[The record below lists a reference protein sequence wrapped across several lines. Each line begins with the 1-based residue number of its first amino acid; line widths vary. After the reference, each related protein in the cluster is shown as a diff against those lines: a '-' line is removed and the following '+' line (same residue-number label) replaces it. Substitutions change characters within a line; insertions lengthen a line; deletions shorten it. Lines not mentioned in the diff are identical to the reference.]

1 MSYHSQ
7 FVLEFED
14 EIFNRVWDYW
24 KSDLGLDV
32 PIIPRPDYVWKTAY
46 GTRVI
51 TYIDGVNHCACAY
64 DISDFLER
72 ELGLDER
79 DYYCYIRGEDY
90 SMGDK
95 MYNRPSKA
103 GGLKPCWTPYEPD
116 ENPSGWFTEI
126 RFNDD
131 ANPIPIQLSYRR
143 DPAPPK
149 TNLDEI
155 SDALNR
161 IAELLEDVVNCLENQ
176 QR

>member
-1 MSYHSQ
+1 MEV
-7 FVLEFED
+7 FDRLLT
-14 EIFNRVWDYW
+14 YW
-24 KSDLGLDV
+24 KSDAGIDCPL
-32 PIIPRPDYVWKTAY
+32 IPRPDYVWKTDKC
-46 GTRVI
+46 TLVI
-51 TYIDGVNHCACAY
+51 TYDGGVNHCAY
-64 DISDFLER
+64 IGDISDLLER
-72 ELGLDER
+72 ELGLDEH

-95 MYNRPSKA
+95 MYNHPSKA

-155 SDALNR
+155 ADALNR
-161 IAELLEDVVNCLENQ
+161 IADSLEEIAERLE